1 MASELS
7 STLKNGTVLK
17 QTACFV
23 PYSDSGKPM
32 IGKIPTYEGAYIA
45 AGHGCW
51 VI

>member
-7 STLKNGTVLK
+7 STLRNGKVLK
-17 QTACFV
+17 QTACFL
-23 PYSDSGKPM
+23 PCSDNGKPS
-32 IGKIPTYEGAYIA
+32 IGKIPKYEGAYIA